1 MHDATPCSSIHCTSP
16 AAQVLPRVSRRA
28 AVRLSVVAF
37 GLVLLLRAGVPA
49 WATDPTANYPAAPPA
64 VIAPA
69 PPVSVLPPAL
79 VSPVLAPGATTK
91 PDFHDEASSVDVYAV
106 LTDDMFPT
114 EWHDP
119 DVAVSAQPL
128 AASER
133 DRLVRLMKIALSKYP
148 PELLKAS
155 LSRVYLV
162 GGLRFEGIDAAATNS
177 ATCLY
182 IEDEADNPHYTDCYT
197 DRFIEDSF
205 HHEFAHLLQRS
216 YREQWD
222 PKGWIDCNP
231 RAFSYR
237 EESGVEAVRSGKD
250 SEEPTDDWNRQGFLC
265 EYGASDAAEDFAT
278 IAADL
283 LIGDDDFWKRA
294 DKFPALKAKINVAI
308 GFYAKLSDRFNEAYF
323 RSLHPGIAYVPPPTP
338 AATMTASA
346 TPVAPPAPA
355 STTPPPPAPGS
366 TDPAAKP

>member
-1 MHDATPCSSIHCTSP
+1 MHDATPCSSIHCTSL
-16 AAQVLPRVSRRA
+16 ALRVLRRVPGRVVMRVSA
-28 AVRLSVVAF
+28 TVL
-37 GLVLLLRAGVPA
+37 GLALLLRASVPVRA
-49 WATDPTANYPAAPPA
+49 DDPPPNLPAAPPA
-64 VIAPA
+64 VVVPA
-69 PPVSVLPPAL
+69 PLATVPTPTLAPPT
-79 VSPVLAPGATTK
+79 LAPGATTK
-91 PDFHDEASSVDVYAV
+91 PDFHDAASSVDVYAV

-128 AASER
+128 ATSER
-133 DRLVRLMKIALSKYP
+133 DRLIRLMKIALSKYP

-182 IEDEADNPHYTDCYT
+182 IEDEADNPRYADCYT

-216 YREQWD
+216 YREQWE
-222 PKGWIDCNP
+222 PKAWIDCNP

-250 SEEPTDDWNRQGFLC
+250 SEEPTDEWNRQGFLC
-265 EYGASDAAEDFAT
+265 EYGAADAAEDFAT

-283 LIGDDDFWKRA
+283 LIGDDDFWRRA

-308 GFYAKLSDRFNEAYF
+308 SFYVKLDDRFNEAYF
-323 RSLHPGIAYVPPPTP
+323 RSLRPGIAYVPPPTLP
-338 AATMTASA
+338 ATLTASA
-346 TPVAPPAPA
+346 TSAAPTNPA
-355 STTPPPPAPGS
+355 TPPPAAPGS